1 MGSPSL
7 AVAAVAAGR
16 VGLWASG
23 RARPGGPGAALG
35 LAGAGALL
43 GAAVGAAAAPE
54 GAERLLLGRGDP
66 KTLRGKLAKGVYGK
80 ARPRKKNW
88 RKGREELM
96 PRVPHAP
103 PVDVLAPSAP
113 PREER

>member
-1 MGSPSL
+1 M
-7 AVAAVAAGR
+7 AVAGR

-23 RARPGGPGAALG
+23 RARPGGGAWAAALG

-54 GAERLLLGRGDP
+54 GGERLLLGRGDP
-66 KTLRGKLAKGVYGK
+66 KTLRGKLAKGTYGK
-80 ARPRKKNW
+80 ARTTKKNW

-103 PVDVLAPSAP
+103 PVDVLAPPAP
-113 PREER
+113 GGGRKER